1 MNIIYTV
8 NLFNPHAHIFRITL
22 EINSPDKAGQIL
34 SLPSWIPGSYMIRD
48 FAKNVINIKAYAND
62 KLIQI
67 DKLDK
72 STWQVEAVTSP
83 ISIKYD
89 VYAWDLS
96 VRSAHFDMSHA
107 FFNGTSL
114 FLMPHGYENQPS
126 LIDINPA
133 QTQTTN
139 TDYSDWKVATTLS
152 SKNINA
158 SGFGQYQANNYDEL
172 IDHPVE
178 IGTHT
183 EFDFSVENTTHKM
196 ALTGIHRADNDRL
209 INDLTKICQTHC
221 TMFGELPELKEY
233 LFLVMVTG
241 DGYGGLEHR
250 SSTSLLCSRDDL
262 PLTTHDKEPNE
273 KYRNFLG
280 LCSHEY
286 FHTWN
291 IKRIKPEVFIPYNL
305 SSETYTRQLWAFE
318 GITSY
323 YDELALVRS
332 GVISINSYLELLAQ
346 TITRVLRGKGRFNQS
361 IAESSFEAWTKFYKQ
376 DESAPNTIVSYY
388 AKGALLA
395 LCLDL
400 TIRKQSNGKKSL
412 DDVMRYLWLNYGKNG
427 TGLAEGEIEKI
438 ASKISGVDLN
448 DFFEKYLYGVEDLPL
463 KSLLSEVGIKLNL
476 CPTTSVD
483 KKGGKESDCK
493 NLRDEVSIG
502 ARFINNNLGA
512 KLAQIFTNES
522 AEIAG
527 LAAGDVIIAINNIQ
541 TTKSNIENIIKGY
554 VAGDKLIVHAFRRD
568 ELKEFNVTLKEAELT
583 TCYLQADDKESKEI
597 KNKKN
602 NWLHKSTD

>member
-1 MNIIYTV
+1 MNIKYTV
-8 NLFNPHAHIFRITL
+8 NLFKPHAHIFRITL
-22 EINSPDKAGQIL
+22 ELNSPDKAGQIL

-48 FAKNVINIKAYAND
+48 FAKNIINIKAYSND

-72 STWQVEAVTSP
+72 STWKVEAVPSP
-83 ISIKYD
+83 VLIEYD

-114 FLMPHGYENQPS
+114 FLMPHGYEEQPS
-126 LIDINPA
+126 IIDIKPI
-133 QTQTTN
+133 QSQTT
-139 TDYSDWKVATTLS
+139 TADYSSWKVATTLT

-158 SGFGQYQANNYDEL
+158 SGFGQYRANNYDEL

-178 IGTHT
+178 IGTHS

-196 ALTGIHRADNDRL
+196 ALTGIHRADNNRL
-209 INDLTKICQTHC
+209 IKDLTKICQSHC
-221 TMFGELPELKEY
+221 SMFGELPEIKEY

-262 PLTTHDKEPNE
+262 PLVTHDKEPDE

-291 IKRIKPEVFIPYNL
+291 IKRIKPDVFIPYNL
-305 SSETYTRQLWAFE
+305 SAETYTRQLWAFE

-332 GVISINSYLELLAQ
+332 GVISINSYLELLSQ
-346 TITRVLRGKGRFNQS
+346 TITRVLRGKGRLNQS

-388 AKGALLA
+388 AKGSLLA

-400 TIRKQSNGKKSL
+400 TIRKKSDHKKSL
-412 DDVMRYLWLNYGKNG
+412 DDVMRYLWLNNGKNG
-427 TGLAEGEIEKI
+427 KGLAEGEIEKI
-438 ASKISGVDLN
+438 ASKITAVDLN
-448 DFFEKYLYGVEDLPL
+448 DFFDKYLYGVEELPL
-463 KSLLSEVGIKLNL
+463 KSLLSEVGVKLNL
-476 CPTTSVD
+476 YPTTSVD
-483 KKGGKESDCK
+483 NKGGKKYECK
-493 NLRDEVSIG
+493 RIDKAVSIG
-502 ARFINNNLGA
+502 ARFANNNFGA
-512 KLAQIFTNES
+512 KITQVFTNES

-541 TTKSNIENIIKGY
+541 TTKSNIENIINSY
-554 VAGDKLIVHAFRRD
+554 VANDKLIVHAFRRD
-568 ELKEFNVTLKEAELT
+568 ELKEFYMTLKEAELT
-583 TCYLQADDKESKEI
+583 TCYLQIDEQVNNEI
-597 KNKKN
+597 IIKKN
-602 NWLHKSTD
+602 SWLHTSTD